1 MTRLLGVLLMVFALY
16 LVLLASNENARTLN
30 TQGDIAD
37 RLGFYGILTVGVAVL
52 IISGGID
59 LSIGS
64 VVGLGAVF
72 YGLLLQGHNR
82 QVAMLITG
90 VPLAGLALFSVVYIV
105 RIAEQLFLRLLSRS
119 FNWWLAGLIVVAGGI
134 FVTQIVLTVLL
145 MIWIVCS
152 TGLQQLLGSLNPCL
166 AMLLVLAGSSVL
178 GLYHGLL
185 VTKLRLQPFLVTLC
199 GLFIYRGLA
208 RWLSST
214 SVGLAV
220 DAEPAFLDQIENLRN
235 FLVKGQY
242 LFVPQ
247 VLVLLVVV
255 SIFLGLFM
263 HGTRY
268 GRYLYAIGANEEA
281 ARYAGIPTDRYKI
294 LAYVICSTLAGL
306 GSVLYILDNRTAT
319 PTSAGSWLELYAIT
333 GAVLGGC
340 SLRGGEGTV
349 PGAFLGAAVLP
360 LLRMLCSFAG
370 ISNEIEYA
378 VIGAVLL
385 VGTILDE
392 MLKRRAS
399 RRG

>member
-1 MTRLLGVLLMVFALY
+1 MARLLGVLLMVVALY
-16 LVLLASNENARTLN
+16 LVLLGSSENARTLN
-30 TQGDIAD
+30 TQMDIAD

-64 VVGLGAVF
+64 VVGLGAVC
-72 YGLLLQGHNR
+72 YGLLLQRHVNPY
-82 QVAMLITG
+82 VA
-90 VPLAGLALFSVVYIV
+90 
-105 RIAEQLFLRLLSRS
+105 
-119 FNWWLAGLIVVAGGI
+119 
-134 FVTQIVLTVLL
+134 VLV
-145 MIWIVCS
+145 I
-152 TGLQQLLGSLNPCL
+152 
-166 AMLLVLAGSSVL
+166 LAGSMGI
-178 GLYHGLL
+178 GLCHGLL
-185 VTKLRLQPFLVTLC
+185 VTRLRLQPFLVTLC

-220 DAEPAFLDQIENLRN
+220 DADPAFLEEIETLRN
-235 FLVKGQY
+235 LLVKGQY
-242 LFVPQ
+242 LGVPQ
-247 VLVLLVVV
+247 VLVVLMVV
-255 SIFLGLFM
+255 STFLGLFL

-268 GRYLYAIGANEEA
+268 GRYLFAIGANEEA
-281 ARYAGIPTDRYKI
+281 ARYAGIPTQRYKI
-294 LAYVICSTLAGL
+294 VAYVICSTLAGL

-385 VGTILDE
+385 VGTIIDE
-392 MLKRRAS
+392 MLKRRAA